1 MQSFFAKC
9 AAVGIVAGGFALT
22 GDLSRLVDR
31 GRRLLEARTVP
42 SEATPEPATQPAA
55 SVAPQATAQPFTQP
69 RPTAPETLP
78 GSASTAPSAA
88 DGIAASPRALGQAV
102 PFLDSAAPA
111 GTDSRTARA
120 VTPPPPPAAGQEFV
134 ELSHLSAGQR
144 VLVWVRR
151 SGGPGGG
158 RTVDFLALDLIDPV
172 AGEALEQR
180 HPALSAGG
188 DRLVYAAP
196 RRVVVTPQSKGR
208 IARGAALQI
217 VPVHGVNGPGGAED
231 LGTVLA
237 VDLDAR

>member
-31 GRRLLEARTVP
+31 GRRVLEARTVP
-42 SEATPEPATQPAA
+42 SEATPEPAAPASA
-55 SVAPQATAQPFTQP
+55 TIAPQSTTQHDPRSTGAQTPP
-69 RPTAPETLP
+69 PP
-78 GSASTAPSAA
+78 GAASTAPTAA
-88 DGIAASPRALGQAV
+88 AGIPASPRALGQAV
-102 PFLDSAAPA
+102 PFLESAAPA
-111 GTDSRTARA
+111 DARSGMARA
-120 VTPPPPPAAGQEFV
+120 VTPPPPPATGQEFV

-151 SGGPGGG
+151 SGWPGGG

-231 LGTVLA
+231 LGMVVA